1 MAVARAGHHDA
12 AATERLGAGKLQV
25 DGHLC
30 PHRDFFVGLE
40 FDSVFANSKGSR
52 RKVQKRCGRL
62 NGYRLEQV
70 GFGFTGAHAVELST
84 IARVV
89 N

>member
-1 MAVARAGHHDA
+1 MAIAGAGHHDA
-12 AATERLGAGKLQV
+12 TATERLGAGKLQI
-25 DGHLC
+25 DGHLS
-30 PHRDFFVGLE
+30 PHRDFLVALE
-40 FDSVFANSKGSR
+40 FDSVFADSEGSR
-52 RKVQKRCGRL
+52 TKVQKGRGRL
-62 NGYRLEQV
+62 NGYWLEQV